1 MHSYIPVFLLVLG
14 CGSSTP
20 LDKPNPVPTWYIE
33 EPNEDTP
40 KTGAPQDTPKTGAPE
55 DTPPPVA
62 PIEAGAGEAPS
73 NNTVDAES
81 AGSKDVGKKPESKR
95 KAVGESQ

>member
-33 EPNEDTP
+33 EPNE
-40 KTGAPQDTPKTGAPE
+40 DTPKTGAPE